1 MDPMLSRLNL
11 RAAGLA
17 LALFASA
24 GAAAA
29 QQCVGIPSQG
39 NGFLTYGF
47 EGTDGATGDGV
58 SFAYGTPNAA
68 VLLQRRSMDG
78 FTLVDDLASTEAQ
91 LSIRLP
97 AIGLP
102 VCLVAGGQ
110 WTAYDNER
118 EQSRSWTDP
127 GYVDQRNRI
136 GGPYERVRVPVGIS
150 AGEEFRVG
158 RVALAPFVTP
168 TLVYE
173 SETYRPFDGGAQR
186 RTDWGYGVSGGV
198 TATVG
203 WLVVRPTLSHVS
215 THEYAL
221 SSQHNWPIASLQLG
235 VRF

>member
-1 MDPMLSRLNL
+1 MLSHLNV

-17 LALFASA
+17 LTLLASA

-29 QQCVGIPSQG
+29 QQCVGVPSQG
-39 NGFLTYGF
+39 RGFLTYGF
-47 EGTDGATGDGV
+47 EGTDGATGEGV

-68 VLLQRRSMDG
+68 VLLHRRSMDG
-78 FTLVDDLASTEAQ
+78 FTLVDDLGSTEAQ

-97 AIGLP
+97 RVALP

-118 EQSRSWTDP
+118 EESRSWTAREP
-127 GYVDQRNRI
+127 GYVIQRNRT

-150 AGEEFRVG
+150 VGEEFRVG
-158 RVALAPFVTP
+158 RVSLTPFVTP
-168 TLVYE
+168 TVVYE

-186 RTDWGYGVSGGV
+186 RTDWGYGATGGV
-198 TATVG
+198 TAAIG

-215 THEYAL
+215 THDYAL
-221 SSQHNWPIASLQLG
+221 SSQNNWPVASLQVG
-235 VRF
+235 VKF